1 MDLIEYALDKYTDFK
16 RFEQLSTEIM
26 ALEGY
31 TTIRPVGGIDDEGI
45 DAELVS
51 YHKDDAFKTV
61 FQYTIQEN
69 LSSKISNTIKKLEDN
84 KIDYQLL
91 IFVTKHQINNVSTL
105 KRKARTEHSV
115 NIEIFEKS
123 TFIKHLSTENGI
135 FARYFPDIKS
145 QLKSRLIRGEAVFSS
160 TDSKDPLEKSLLRSS
175 LLFTFNTEADR
186 SRKDVFDQTIFSLI
200 STNADGYEN
209 GELIQ
214 LFREK
219 FKKELSS
226 GELEASI
233 KRLKKD
239 GYVESKKNK
248 LRATTNA
255 IEKLEG
261 NLSRINGATKALIS
275 DIIANVRDTYGQ
287 RINSHQE
294 TLLQKNIEKSLSSFF
309 CLYGLEYTDSARLVG
324 NQYGF
329 SDNQD
334 LIEIAKKDLP
344 TQLGDVLVYSIGEII
359 KKPTEEQAEVLAN
372 WAKAYIGV
380 QIMGLDPKLRNIQV
394 TELSKKTFILD
405 TDFLLYTIVDH
416 TPLSSIY
423 RQIIKELQ
431 TLRCKIIIPFE
442 VVLEAIKHAEFAGR
456 NYNYFRNAFD
466 AVDEVVV
473 EEKIGNI
480 YVKGYYNAVLSGAFD
495 GTQVSFND
503 YLSNFY
509 DANSPIKFLQEV
521 IKNSIEGQFKFLEI
535 AEISNESLDPT
546 KLQELTDAIY
556 DETNKTFKANYRSDD
571 ENKEVAETDAKLYL
585 TLNNLNSKSERNSG
599 EVFSGTHYLLT
610 SSTRAIRCAWKQGY
624 KHNVIAK
631 PNTILSLLERLG
643 KFHSTAKEIVN
654 LFENPFLIEAVNN
667 SWDDIKALIEAGIS
681 LKGKN
686 VVRLKWDLDEEIKT
700 FLNNQAELESQIDTS
715 EESKVDSYIDF
726 IRNFKSKGFKLIP
739 ETEMLL
745 SKFEALEEEIAEKEI
760 TQEKLNEEIEKFGQR
775 RQNYLNRVGK
785 GGKKK

>member
-1 MDLIEYALDKYTDFK
+1 MDLLEYALDKYTDFK
-16 RFEQLSTEIM
+16 KFEQLSTEIM

-31 TTIRPVGGIDDEGI
+31 KTIRPVGGIDDEGI

-51 YHKDDAFKTV
+51 YYEDDTFKTV

-69 LSSKISNTIKKLEDN
+69 LPSKISNTIKKLEEN

-105 KRKARTEHSV
+105 KRNARTKHGV

-145 QLKSRLIRGEAVFSS
+145 QLESRLIGGQAIFSS

-175 LLFTFNTEADR
+175 LLFTFNSDADR

-200 STNADGYEN
+200 STNTNGYEN
-209 GELIQ
+209 EELIQ
-214 LFREK
+214 LFTEK
-219 FKKELSS
+219 FKKEVSS
-226 GELEASI
+226 GELDASVN
-233 KRLKKD
+233 RLKKD
-239 GYVESKKNK
+239 GYVESKENK
-248 LRATTNA
+248 LIATTNA

-261 NLSRINGATKALIS
+261 NLSRINAATKALIS
-275 DIIANVRDTYGQ
+275 DIIANLSDTYGQ
-287 RINSHQE
+287 KINSHE
-294 TLLQKNIEKSLSSFF
+294 EALIQKNIENSLSSFF
-309 CLYGLEYTDSARLVG
+309 CLYGLEYTDSARFG
-324 NQYGF
+324 GISYGF

-359 KKPTEEQAEVLAN
+359 KKPTDEQAEVLAN

-394 TELSKKTFILD
+394 TELSKKTFIVD

-431 TLRCKIIIPFE
+431 ALRCKIIIPFE
-442 VVLEAIKHAEFAGR
+442 VVLEAIKHAEFSER

-466 AVDEVVV
+466 AVDAVIV

-480 YVKGYYNAVLSGAFD
+480 YVKGYYNAVLSGFID
-495 GTQVSFND
+495 GKQFSFND

-521 IKNSIEGQFKFLEI
+521 IKNSIEGEFKILEI
-535 AEISNESLDPT
+535 SEISNESLDST

-556 DETNKTFKANYRSDD
+556 GETNKTFKSNYRSDE

-654 LFENPFLIEAVNN
+654 LFENPFLVEAVNN

-686 VVRLKWDLDEEIKT
+686 VVRLKWDLDEEIKI
-700 FLNNQAELESQIDTS
+700 FLKDQAKLESEIDTS

-726 IRNFKSKGFKLIP
+726 IKSFKSKGFKLIP
-739 ETEMLL
+739 ETEILL
-745 SKFEALEEEIAEKEI
+745 SKFEALEKEIAEKEI
-760 TQEKLNEEIEKFGQR
+760 TQEKLNEEIGKFGKR
-775 RQNYLNRVGK
+775 RQNYLDRIGK
-785 GGKKK
+785 AGKKK